1 MIKVV
6 LDTNALISAVIF
18 GGKPDQIL
26 NLARTGKIQLF
37 ISPAILAEFGGI
49 LLSKFHFSP
58 EMAAGAT
65 GEIGFLSTMVKPKRR
80 LKVIQQDEPDN
91 RVLECALT
99 AKADYI
105 VSGDGHLLALTAFCD
120 IKIVNPTRFLEE
132 LSK

>member
-6 LDTNALISAVIF
+6 LDTNVLVSAVIF

-26 NLARTGKIQLF
+26 NLAREGKIQLF

-58 EMAAGAT
+58 EMAAGAVV
-65 GEIGFLSTMVKPKRR
+65 EIGFLSTMIKPKQR

-91 RVLECALT
+91 RVLECALA
-99 AKADYI
+99 AKANYI
-105 VSGDGHLLALTAFCD
+105 ISGDRHLLALHTFRGMQVVDPAG
-120 IKIVNPTRFLEE
+120 FLQEIQ
-132 LSK
+132 S